1 MVLVC
6 SDVCSYVLL
15 LLLICSVFVLISCVI
30 GSVFVHIILC
40 INVLCLCLFLYIC
53 FALTDVQYIY
63 FAFADVFDF
72 VIGFCL
78 PAFGLYFFFLFFFFD
93 FGHFAFAGLSP
104 GDSIW
109 IGLSAGFGESCL
121 TLGF

>member
-1 MVLVC
+1 MLGF
-6 SDVCSYVLL
+6 
-15 LLLICSVFVLISCVI
+15 VFL
-30 GSVFVHIILC
+30 HTILC

-53 FALTDVQYIY
+53 FAFTDVQYIY
-63 FAFADVFDF
+63 FAFADVFDT

-78 PAFGLYFFFLFFFFD
+78 PAFGLYFFFFFD

-109 IGLSAGFGESCL
+109 IGLSAGFGETCL
-121 TLGF
+121 SPGFERRLGVLSNARHNQVEPTR